1 MLIQKLNSTKVR
13 LLSLLLMLGLGCGET
28 MGQVQDVA
36 NQVVTKVTGT
46 ATATLK
52 TGQWYLMYNRGR
64 AAYNYEYVAETTI
77 KQSTATLM
85 AGDDV
90 TAENA
95 GYLFQLESAGSTNT
109 YYIMTGHGHWLCDVT
124 ESSAVVRTTTDV
136 NERGAFTFG
145 KCVSSGHWWL
155 KSASGYVI
163 DGNGNGSTAVG
174 YGTTVPTKVDGN
186 NDHSFY
192 AVTLGSAEGL
202 TGAALVNRQL
212 KSGGIFRFASQRT
225 TTMSI
230 TDPADHKLVSQTTK
244 KDDPSQWWLVEPL
257 ATGGIAMR
265 NYATGLYAQST
276 NGGSVQYTTAAGRS
290 TLYAKASATATATKP
305 LVTISSKSNFGDKS
319 CMHDDASHKVVNWTS
334 SNSAGENPASDWA
347 MTAVEGFTPD
357 QVRDHFEEVSG
368 TLSPANGITV
378 QIRNVETGCQIAE
391 DASGKLLAP
400 EAAPADFSQYW
411 VMEAGSDGRYA
422 FRNVKTGHYFSY
434 TSGTGNGSVQTA
446 SGSKKSYYTLKETS
460 DQWQRTYHISGDANG
475 QLYFTHTFASN
486 APTGT
491 PQPYVVNT
499 ATDEAMTHW
508 IFVRTE
514 LSAEEIEEQQLAYQS
529 YTEIKNNVSSYTTKM
544 NEYFTDSSYSELK
557 ENYQSMTDDELRNLM
572 KKAGLNEYLIRI
584 ALKVKNDTWA
594 QEDEMSRE
602 FRVNDYQVYS
612 HYLFSRSKV
621 GMSNCFGRLSNPTGI
636 TVKPGDIVSIFCD
649 RAAPSGSELQLELV
663 QGTEASGTTV
673 TLNKG
678 INIFSFAEEAT
689 LFIFYQIKDT
699 NVSTKLSTCPDVR
712 IHIEGGQ
719 LQGYYDK
726 TRGHTNATW
735 KHLRTKLLKH
745 SNVLNIK
752 TKNLVFCFNNEL
764 VQKAC
769 TTDME
774 RLLKAWDDM
783 VDIENELMG
792 YNDTFIPGI
801 SEVQRNIYNFF
812 SKPQYIG
819 GLMMAG
825 LNGVQAMESAI
836 PSIMNPDDMCADGI
850 WGPAHECGHLRQY
863 LIQMMGTLESSNNL
877 FSNVVVYK
885 QGRTTQRSAAP
896 QTVFDHF
903 ASHTPWVNYG
913 LWETTRMLYQFYL
926 YYHVNG
932 IMPDFYPRVFAQ
944 MRKSPMDQN
953 DRANLHGGE
962 EYLKLAR
969 TFCDVAQADLS
980 EMFAAYGFFEP
991 VSNFTL
997 SEGGIMWG
1005 MNTTQEEIDA
1015 TLEYMHKYP
1024 KKLGNILFIEDR
1036 VQPVLA
1042 TYEGH
1047 KEGEYKKRRGDD
1059 QLNGG
1064 SAGDVGQ
1071 YTAYMEEPS
1080 LTDYYYTIT
1089 SAGKVTIHGEGA
1101 TGLVGFKVYDQNGK
1115 LAYLSNY
1122 LTFTL
1127 PAELRSQD
1135 FKLVAAMGDGTDI
1148 QLTTDLPEGIA
1159 SPATTHSHQGAAQQ
1173 YDLQGRSL
1181 PHTSSAG
1188 LIISKGQKV
1197 LK

>member
-1 MLIQKLNSTKVR
+1 MKNIFRCLC
-13 LLSLLLMLGLGCGET
+13 LLMAL
-28 MGQVQDVA
+28 MGSMAMQAQTEEIVGKLFA
-36 NQVVTKVTGT
+36 KVNASA
-46 ATATLK
+46 ATSIK
-52 TGQWYLMYNRGR
+52 SGQWYLFYNRGR
-64 AAYNYEYVAETTI
+64 EAYNYEDTEKSTI
-77 KQSTATLM
+77 YQSTKAPIP
-85 AGDDV
+85 GDDV
-90 TAENA
+90 TDETV
-95 GYLFQLESAGSTNT
+95 GYLMQLIAVGADSPNQ
-109 YYIMTGHGHWLCDVT
+109 YYIMTGHGHWLCDVQET
-124 ESSAVVRTTTDV
+124 SEVVKTTTDISK
-136 NERGAFTFG
+136 RGAFTLG
-145 KCVSSGHWWL
+145 KCASSGHWWL
-155 KSASGYVI
+155 KSESGFVI

-192 AVTLGSAEGL
+192 AVTLGTEADL
-202 TGAALVNRQL
+202 TGAAAVNRQL
-212 KSGGIFRFASQRT
+212 KRGGVFRFASQRT
-225 TTMSI
+225 TTMSMA
-230 TDPADHKLVSQTTK
+230 DPDDHKIVSKTTK
-244 KDDPSQWWLVEPL
+244 KDDTTQWWVVQPMPN
-257 ATGGIAMR
+257 GGMALR
-265 NYATGLYAQST
+265 NYATGLFAQAT
-276 NGGSVQYTTAAGRS
+276 NGGSAQYTTAPSRS
-290 TLYAKASATATATKP
+290 ILYAKGSATASSTKP
-305 LVTISSKSNFGDKS
+305 LVTISSKSNMADKS
-319 CMHDDASHKVVNWTS
+319 CMHDDASHKVVNWYS

-347 MTAVEGFTPD
+347 MTMVEDFTPE
-357 QVRDHFEEVSG
+357 QVRDHFDEICG
-368 TLSPANGITV
+368 TLTPANGITV
-378 QIRNVETGCQIAE
+378 QIRNAETGCQIAE

-400 EAAPADFSQYW
+400 EASSDDFSQYW
-411 VMEAGSDGRYA
+411 VMEAGTDGRYA
-422 FRNVKTGHYFSY
+422 FRNVKTGHYFSF

-446 SGSKKSYYTLKETS
+446 SGTKKSYYAVKETG
-460 DQWQRTYHISGDANG
+460 DLWQRTYHICGDASG

-499 ATDEAMTHW
+499 ATDDDMTHW
-508 IFVRTE
+508 YFVKTD
-514 LSAEEIEEQQLAYQS
+514 LTAEEIEAQQLAYKS
-529 YTEIKNNVSSYTTKM
+529 YTEIKNNISSYTTKM
-544 NEYFTDSSYSELK
+544 NEYFTDASYSELK
-557 ENYQSMTDDELRNLM
+557 ANYQSMTDDELRSKM
-572 KKAGLNEYLIRI
+572 TQSGLNEYLIRI

-602 FRVNDYQVYS
+602 FRVNEYQVYS

-636 TVKPGDIVSIFCD
+636 VVKPGDIVSIFCES
-649 RAAPSGSELQLELV
+649 AAPSGSELQLELV
-663 QGTEASGTTV
+663 QGTEASGTTT

-699 NVSTKLSTCPDVR
+699 NVSTKLSTCPNIR

-726 TRGHTNATW
+726 TRGHNNATW
-735 KHLRTKLLKH
+735 KHLRTNLLKH

-792 YNDTFIPGI
+792 YNDTYIPGI

-903 ASHTPWVNYG
+903 ASRTPWVNYG

-926 YYHVNG
+926 YFHVNG

-953 DRANLHGGE
+953 DRTNLHGGE

-1005 MNTTQEEIDA
+1005 MNTTQEEIDS
-1015 TLEYMHKYP
+1015 TLEYMHKFP

-1036 VQPVLA
+1036 IEPVLA

-1071 YTAYMEEPS
+1071 YTAYMEEPY
-1080 LTDYYYTIT
+1080 LVDYYYSVT
-1089 SAGKVTIHGEGA
+1089 SAGKVTVHGTGA
-1101 TGLVGFKVYDQNGK
+1101 TGLVGFKVYDETGK
-1115 LAYLSNY
+1115 LAYLSNRF
-1122 LTFTL
+1122 TFTL
-1127 PAELRSQD
+1127 PAELRSQNYT
-1135 FKLVAAMGDGTDI
+1135 LMAAMGDGTDI
-1148 QLTTDLPEGIA
+1148 QLSTDLPEGI
-1159 SPATTHSHQGAAQQ
+1159 SQMERHEHSSQTSSIM
-1173 YDLQGRSL
+1173 DLQGRRVNS
-1181 PHTSSAG
+1181 PVRGSIYMINGKKH
-1188 LIISKGQKV
+1188 IY
-1197 LK
+1197 